1 MEHLHA
7 LGAVD
12 TRFALTTKGRK
23 MADFPLAP
31 IYASMLLRSA
41 EFGCTEVRAF
51 LLYVAK
57 IDPLQE
63 CSYTSNSFFPLCL
76 LLLTHLARRRPSLWW
91 HCCLP
96 TTSGT
101 TQVANRNVQRP
112 KLGTGYYPTHMVTTY
127 LFLLCGAR
135 TQHTA
140 AESCS
145 SNLDQAG
152 QAASKTGAE
161 KIS

>member
-41 EFGCTEVRAF
+41 EFGCTEVRTF
-51 LLYVAK
+51 FYVAN
-57 IDPLQE
+57 IDPRQQ
-63 CSYTSNSFFPLCL
+63 CNYMGHSFPSRL

-91 HCCLP
+91 RCCLP

-101 TQVANRNVQRP
+101 TQAANRNVRRQ

-152 QAASKTGAE
+152 QAASKTGVE